1 MIKSEIEACR
11 EVTVIDIINKGD
23 SIKRPEPLN
32 TVELLKHG
40 SSVLG
45 YGPQETMKAAERL
58 YLNGLIT
65 YPRTESKT
73 YPQTMNFQIILSKLL
88 RNNMFP
94 EYIKKFTVS
103 IKISFEKLNLI
114 DRMRV

>member
-1 MIKSEIEACR
+1 MAKNEIEASR
-11 EVTVIDIINKGD
+11 EVTVIDLSNKGD

-45 YGPQETMKAAERL
+45 LGPQETMKAAERL

-73 YPQTMNFQIILSKLL
+73 YPQTMNFQIILSKLA

-94 EYIKKFTVS
+94 EFIKKFTVS
-103 IKISFEKLNLI
+103 LCLKF
-114 DRMRV
+114 